1 MNYSLLDGATATGDG
16 PTLSLRSDRSRDEAL
31 VQVAITGGTA
41 TVVIYGRLSE
51 AMPWVELTST
61 TADAIVP
68 LARVAEMKANVSAIS
83 GATVDAVVFYD
94 V

>member
-1 MNYSLLDGATATGDG
+1 MNYRLLDGATATGDG

-31 VQVAITGGTA
+31 VQVAISGTSA
-41 TVVIYGRLSE
+41 TVVIYGRLS
-51 AMPWVELTST
+51 ADLPWVELTSV
-61 TADAIVP
+61 TADSIVP

-83 GATVDAVVFYD
+83 SATVDAVVFYD